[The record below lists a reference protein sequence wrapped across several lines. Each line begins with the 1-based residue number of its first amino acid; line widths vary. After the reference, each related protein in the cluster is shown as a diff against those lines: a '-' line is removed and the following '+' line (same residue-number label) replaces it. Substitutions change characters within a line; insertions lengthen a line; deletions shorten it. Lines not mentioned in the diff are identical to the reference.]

1 MLRFGLEKVKQNRME
16 SQFMKIKRVLQTTLE
31 RLTAMNALE
40 TTLDRKLVTQIQP
53 ESLLF
58 YYGNIHSQRGQDGI
72 LAEIFRRLNY
82 SSGYFVE
89 FGAWDGI
96 YLSNSRLLFEKGW
109 NGCFIEANPK
119 KYRKLTQFYSQYEKI
134 KTVNAMVGA
143 PEHGVAGLRLKTILS
158 RSLINPDEITF
169 VSIDVDGPDL
179 EVFLEM
185 GFKPPVVLLEGGFNF
200 SPYYTIKIDNEIA
213 WRNIQQPLSVIIDH
227 GIEAGYTPVCFYQ
240 DTYLVRTDLINPTF
254 NRITKDSVTLYKE
267 AIAFMPNHY
276 FHHLM
281 QFREKSSVI
290 RELEGKYFGVFK
302 INPMEY
308 EMFINK

>member
-1 MLRFGLEKVKQNRME
+1 
-16 SQFMKIKRVLQTTLE
+16 MKIRRVLQTIME

-40 TTLDRKLVTQIQP
+40 TTLNRNLVTQVQP

-58 YYGNIHSQRGQDGI
+58 YSGNIHSQRGQDGI
-72 LAEIFRRLNY
+72 LAEIFRRLNF

-96 YLSNSRLLFEKGW
+96 YLSNSRFLFEKGW
-109 NGCFIEANPK
+109 NGCFIEANPQ
-119 KYRKLTQFYSQYEKI
+119 KYKKLTQVYSQYANI
-134 KTVNAMVGA
+134 KSVNAMVGA
-143 PEHGVAGLRLKTILS
+143 PAHGVAGLSLKTILS
-158 RSLINPDEITF
+158 NANIDHAGITF

-200 SPYYTIKIDNEIA
+200 SPYYTKKIDEEIA
-213 WRNIQQPLSVIIDH
+213 WRNMQQPLSVIIDH

-240 DTYLVRTDLINPTF
+240 DTYLVRTDLIIPAF
-254 NRITKDSVTLYKE
+254 SRIIKDPVTLYKD

-276 FHHLM
+276 YDDLLR
-281 QFREKSSVI
+281 FRSTSQVVRAEEEKH
-290 RELEGKYFGVFK
+290 FGFFSKDPLDYSRTTQVK
-302 INPMEY
+302 G
-308 EMFINK
+308 